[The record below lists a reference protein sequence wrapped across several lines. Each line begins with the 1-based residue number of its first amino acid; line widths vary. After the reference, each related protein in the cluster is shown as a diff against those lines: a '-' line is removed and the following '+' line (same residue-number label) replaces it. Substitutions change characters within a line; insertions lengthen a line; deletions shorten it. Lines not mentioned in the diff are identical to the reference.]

1 MEQYDYDMAF
11 GVYHTGQQMAEF
23 LLRLYNNG
31 YILGIV
37 DRGFQILAA
46 LPPVFSYTNSYRSCV
61 NEIYGGKGSH
71 FALAVIFQ
79 L

>member
-1 MEQYDYDMAF
+1 MVQYDYDMAF

-46 LPPVFSYTNSYRSCV
+46 LPQCFHIQTVTV
-61 NEIYGGKGSH
+61 
-71 FALAVIFQ
+71 VV
-79 L
+79 